1 MDTNRSEQPGRPRAS
16 ISARSSSLAPGGVV
30 GDGRYRLLAQFG
42 VDERGAAH
50 FWRARDGQLR
60 RDVALTILAGDPA
73 DAAAAARARRTLE
86 RAAHAGQFSH
96 SGMARILDVLSLG
109 DGISSGE
116 GILGIVVADW
126 VRSSDLLDL
135 LGHAEQR
142 PLPPAVA
149 ARMTYALA
157 EAVDQAHQSGLVLGI
172 DHPQRLRATP
182 DGKLRVA
189 FAGPLPEATLRDDVK
204 ALGAVLYLLL
214 TGRWPLDGGPEGI
227 PAAPRSPS
235 NSVLPPQQ
243 LDSSVPSALSS
254 LAVRTIEDGE
264 AGGIRTS
271 SAILRVLGEA
281 AEQEEQAQRR
291 KAAGDAEDDVEPDG
305 SVWTTKKPVK
315 DQARRRKLAMGV
327 TVVVVAAVAVL
338 GWGGM
343 SLINFFQGD
352 TGPSGPKLNVGATTQ
367 QQPESAKPPPT
378 KPENAGNAKQQAPV
392 PVEASTIRLY
402 NPGSSGDNPADAGKA
417 IDGDPAT
424 IWQTDLYKQQL
435 PALKPGLGLLAT
447 FDKPVRLSEVKITAD
462 SPGTFVE
469 IRTAP
474 GPNPPLGA
482 THTVAAG
489 PLTGVQ
495 TTITLDKPAQTRH
508 VLVWVTKLGS
518 SQGQFQSE
526 IGEIDFVAKPKA
538 R

>member
-1 MDTNRSEQPGRPRAS
+1 MDTSRSDQPSRPRAS
-16 ISARSSSLAPGGVV
+16 IRARGNALAPGGVV

-42 VDERGAAH
+42 VDERGGAH

-60 RDVALTILAGDPA
+60 RDVALTILVGDPT
-73 DAAAAARARRTLE
+73 DAEAAARARRTLE

-135 LGHAEQR
+135 LGHSEQR

-157 EAVDQAHQSGLVLGI
+157 EVVDLAHRSGLVLGI
-172 DHPQRLRATP
+172 DHPQRLRVTP
-182 DGKLRVA
+182 DGKLRIA

-235 NSVLPPQQ
+235 NRVWPPQMV
-243 LDSSVPSALSS
+243 DSTVPSALSS

-264 AGGIRTS
+264 TGGIRTS
-271 SAILRVLGEA
+271 SAIVRVLGEA

-291 KAAGDAEDDVEPDG
+291 RAAGDADEDVEPDG
-305 SVWTTKKPVK
+305 SVWTTKKPVH

-352 TGPSGPKLNVGATTQ
+352 TTASGPKLNVGETTQ
-367 QQPESAKPPPT
+367 QQPPSQPPPPAEQET
-378 KPENAGNAKQQAPV
+378 AGKTDPKPAPV
-392 PVEASTIRLY
+392 QASAIRLY
-402 NPGSSGDNPADAGKA
+402 NPGSSGDSPADAGKA

-447 FDKPVRLSEVKITAD
+447 FDKPVRISKVKITAD

-474 GPNPPLGA
+474 GQNPPLGS
-482 THTVAAG
+482 TRTVAKG
-489 PLTGVQ
+489 PLNGVNTTIKLGKPVQ
-495 TTITLDKPAQTRH
+495 TKH
-508 VLVWVTKLGS
+508 LVVWLTKLS
-518 SQGQFQSE
+518 PTQGQFQSE
-526 IGEIDFVAKPKA
+526 IGEVSFVAKPKA